1 MSPRAQSRINI
12 RLGDAGVKGSGL
24 EYALSKHLN
33 SGKTNKSQ
41 FTISRQEIIALLE
54 SKMVITA
61 AVTKSAT
68 YNSYVREVDVG
79 RVIGR
84 TPQKL
89 GGVATGVLT
98 VITDD
103 AGNLINIFPG
113 KVNFGAK

>member
-12 RLGDAGVKGSGL
+12 RLGDASVKGSGL

-41 FTISRQEIIALLE
+41 FTISRQEIIALLG
-54 SKMVITA
+54 SKRVISSA
-61 AVTKSAT
+61 ITKSAT
-68 YNSYVREVDVG
+68 YNSYVREVDVE

-89 GGVATGVLT
+89 GGEATSVLT
-98 VITDD
+98 IITDD
-103 AGNLINIFPG
+103 AGNLINVFPG
-113 KVNFGAK
+113 RLDFGAK

>member
-33 SGKTNKSQ
+33 SSKTNKSH
-41 FTISRQEIIALLE
+41 FTISRQEIVALLE
-54 SKMVITA
+54 SKRVIA
-61 AVTKSAT
+61 SVVMKSAT

-89 GGVATGVLT
+89 GGEATSVLT
-98 VITDD
+98 IITDD
-103 AGNLINIFPG
+103 AGNLINVFPG
-113 KVNFGAK
+113 KLNFGAK

>member
-12 RLGDAGVKGSGL
+12 RLGDADVKGSGL

-41 FTISRQEIIALLE
+41 FTISRQEVIVLLE
-54 SKMVITA
+54 SKEVIA
-61 AVTKSAT
+61 ALVTKSAT
-68 YNSYVREVDVG
+68 YNSYVREVDVR

-89 GGVATGVLT
+89 GGEATSVVT

-103 AGNLINIFPG
+103 AGNLINVFPG
-113 KVNFGAK
+113 KLNFGAK